1 MQVTG
6 LTKSFG
12 PRTLFANVSFRIGP
26 GDRLAVAGR
35 NGAGKTT
42 LLRILA
48 GLEDAD
54 SGSVSIPRGERVA
67 LHDQRPD
74 AQAAGTVREYVE
86 QGLAHARDAEE
97 RMAALEARM
106 ADGDHGPATMAEY
119 DRAQSD
125 LEAAGGYHWRA
136 WVERVTRGLG
146 LTDDHL
152 DRPLA
157 SLSGGELTRASLARA
172 LAGRPQVLLLD
183 EPTNHL
189 DLEAMEWLEGIVRDI
204 GAAVVIVSHDRWFLE
219 STATSVLEIANGR
232 AKHWPMGYS
241 AFRRARAEEDAQ
253 QAAMAERRREE
264 MERLERFV
272 TRWRAGTKAKQAK
285 SRARKLERM
294 EPVAAPS
301 RDKALS
307 FGFPKTE
314 RPGRVV
320 LEADGL
326 SVEVAGRSLVADA
339 GFTIERGQRV
349 AVVGPNG
356 AGKTTTVET
365 LLGRREAASGRVSMG
380 HKVLP
385 SYFTQHAREYDGQK
399 SLAETVKT
407 GTALTETEARTL
419 LGRFLFSGEMA
430 DRPVEDLSGGERR
443 RLGLVE
449 LVAEGG
455 NLLVLDEPTNHL
467 DIESREALEDAL
479 LAYDGTV
486 ILVSH
491 DRALIDAV
499 ATHTLSL
506 EAGTVLMR
514 AGGYGDLLAARQGDG
529 DADRGA
535 APAAG
540 ARDGARNGAKARK
553 GGARGAKGAGTATA
567 NGAAAANAAPR
578 RSNGRLAREVSKIEA
593 RIAGLEADMAAVEVE
608 VAEAGAAGDIE
619 AVTRLGERHRQLQ
632 EDLSYAMAEWEDRAA
647 MLVEGT

>member
-1 MQVTG
+1 VQVTG

-86 QGLAHARDAEE
+86 QGLAHARDAED

-106 ADGDHGPATMAEY
+106 AGGDHGPATLAEY

-146 LTDDHL
+146 LRDDHL

-232 AKHWPMGYS
+232 AKVWPMGYS

-253 QAAMAERRREE
+253 QAALADRRREE

-285 SRARKLERM
+285 SRARKLERLD
-294 EPVAAPS
+294 PIAAPS
-301 RDKALS
+301 REKSLS

-314 RPGRVV
+314 KPGRVV
-320 LEADGL
+320 LEADEL
-326 SVEVAGRSLVADA
+326 RVEVAGRPLVDAA

-356 AGKTTTVET
+356 AGKTSTVET
-365 LLGRREAASGRVSMG
+365 LLGRREAAAGRASMG

-419 LGRFLFSGEMA
+419 LGRFLFSGDMA

-467 DIESREALEDAL
+467 DIPAKQMLADAL
-479 LAYDGTV
+479 LAYEAAAL
-486 ILVSH
+486 LVSH
-491 DRALIDAV
+491 DRYFISRVANTIVELRDGELVRYRGDYAYYLQKKEEEAAASRVASEEQARALKRV
-499 ATHTLSL
+499 ANR
-506 EAGTVLMR
+506 EKQKAKQMQ
-514 AGGYGDLLAARQGDG
+514 RQG
-529 DADRGA
+529 
-535 APAAG
+535 
-540 ARDGARNGAKARK
+540 KA
-553 GGARGAKGAGTATA
+553 
-567 NGAAAANAAPR
+567 
-578 RSNGRLAREVSKIEA
+578 
-593 RIAGLEADMAAVEVE
+593 
-608 VAEAGAAGDIE
+608 
-619 AVTRLGERHRQLQ
+619 
-632 EDLSYAMAEWEDRAA
+632 
-647 MLVEGT
+647 

>member
-6 LTKSFG
+6 LTKAFG

-48 GLEDAD
+48 GIDEAD

-74 AQAAGTVREYVE
+74 ARAAGSVREYVE

-106 ADGDHGPATMAEY
+106 SSGDHGPATMRDY
-119 DRAQSD
+119 DRAQTD

-146 LTDDHL
+146 LTDAHL
-152 DRPLA
+152 DRPLT

-219 STATSVLEIANGR
+219 STATSVLEIADGR
-232 AKHWPMGYS
+232 ATHWPMGYS

-253 QAAMAERRREE
+253 QAAIAEKRRAEI
-264 MERLERFV
+264 ERLDRFI
-272 TRWRAGTKAKQAK
+272 TRWRAGTKAKQAR
-285 SRARKLERM
+285 SRARRRDRI
-294 EPVAAPS
+294 EPVAAPTREKS
-301 RDKALS
+301 LS
-307 FGFPKTE
+307 FGFPKTD

-326 SVEVAGRSLVADA
+326 SVEVAGRSLVHEA

-380 HKVLP
+380 HKVMP
-385 SYFTQHAREYDGQK
+385 SYFTQHAREYDGSR
-399 SLAETVKT
+399 SLAETVKA
-407 GTALTETEARTL
+407 GSALTETEARTL

-430 DRPVEDLSGGERR
+430 DRLVEDLSGGERR

-467 DIESREALEDAL
+467 DVESREALEDAL

-506 EAGTVLMR
+506 EQGTASMR
-514 AGGYGDLLAARQGDG
+514 AGGYGDLLALRQMA
-529 DADRGA
+529 ADEDSA
-535 APAAG
+535 
-540 ARDGARNGAKARK
+540 DGAT
-553 GGARGAKGAGTATA
+553 GGGPGSAAADPAPGAGRSVSRRAR
-567 NGAAAANAAPR
+567 AAARESGSGADARTPR

-593 RIAGLEADMAAVEVE
+593 RIAGIEADIAAVEAE
-608 VAEAGAAGDIE
+608 VAEAGATGDVE
-619 AVTRLGERHRQLQ
+619 AVTRLGERHRALQ

-647 MLVEGT
+647 LLVDGS

>member
-1 MQVTG
+1 MQVSG
-6 LTKSFG
+6 LTKAFG
-12 PRTLFANVSFRIGP
+12 PRTLFAGVSFRIGP

-48 GLEDAD
+48 GREDAD
-54 SGSVSIPRGERVA
+54 GGSVSIPRGERVA

-74 AQAAGTVREYVE
+74 AAAAGTVREYVE

-97 RMAALEARM
+97 RLAALEARM
-106 ADGDHGPATMAEY
+106 ASGDHGPDTMAAYER
-119 DRAQSD
+119 DRAD
-125 LEAAGGYHWRA
+125 LDAAGGYHWRA

-146 LTDDHL
+146 LRDDHL

-189 DLEAMEWLEGIVRDI
+189 DLAAMEWLEGIVRDMR
-204 GAAVVIVSHDRWFLE
+204 AAVVIVSHDRWFLE
-219 STATSVLEIANGR
+219 STATQVRDLSNGR
-232 AKHWPMGYS
+232 AKLWPMGYS
-241 AFRRARAEEDAQ
+241 DFRRARAEGEAQ
-253 QAAMAERRREE
+253 QAAAAERRREE

-272 TRWRAGTKAKQAK
+272 TRWRAGTRARQAK
-285 SRARKLERM
+285 SRAKKLDRM
-294 EPVAAPS
+294 APLDAPT
-301 RDKALS
+301 REKALS

-326 SVEVAGRSLVADA
+326 RVEVADRVLVDGA

-365 LLGRREAASGRVSMG
+365 LLGMRDLAAGRVSMG

-385 SYFTQHAREYDGQK
+385 SYFSQHAREYDERRT
-399 SLAETVKT
+399 LAETVKA
-407 GTALTETEARTL
+407 GTSLTETEARRL
-419 LGRFLFSGEMA
+419 LGRFLFTGELA
-430 DRPVEDLSGGERR
+430 DRTVEGLSGGERR
-443 RLGLVE
+443 RLSLVA

-467 DIESREALEDAL
+467 DVESREALEDAL

-499 ATHTLSL
+499 ATHTLAL
-506 EAGTVLMR
+506 EDGTAVMR
-514 AGGYGDLLAARQGDG
+514 AGGYADLIAVRQAGAQVD
-529 DADRGA
+529 DA
-535 APAAG
+535 APAPA
-540 ARDGARNGAKARK
+540 ARREPVSR
-553 GGARGAKGAGTATA
+553 
-567 NGAAAANAAPR
+567 PR
-578 RSNGRLAREVSKIEA
+578 EKRPSSGRLAREVSKIES
-593 RIAGLEADMAAVEVE
+593 RIAQLEEQIAVVEAD
-608 VAEAGAAGDIE
+608 VAQASTAGDMG
-619 AVTRLGERHRQLQ
+619 AVTELGERHRALQ

-647 MLVEGT
+647 MLVEGG

>member
-1 MQVTG
+1 MQVSG
-6 LTKSFG
+6 LTKAFG
-12 PRTLFANVSFRIGP
+12 PRTLFSNVSFRLGP

-54 SGSVSIPRGERVA
+54 AGSVSIPRGERVA

-74 AQAAGTVREYVE
+74 ARSAGTVREYVE

-97 RMAALEARM
+97 RMADLEARM
-106 ADGDHGPATMAEY
+106 ASGDHGPETMAAY
-119 DRAQSD
+119 DRAQGD

-146 LTDDHL
+146 LTEDHL
-152 DRPLA
+152 DRPLG

-189 DLEAMEWLEGIVRDI
+189 DMQAMEWLEGIVRDLD
-204 GAAVVIVSHDRWFLE
+204 AAVVIVSHDRWFLE
-219 STATSVLEIANGR
+219 STATAVLDITNGR
-232 AKHWPMGYS
+232 AKYWPMGYS
-241 AFRRARAEEDAQ
+241 AFRRARAEDEAQ
-253 QAAMAERRREE
+253 QAAMAEKRREE

-272 TRWRAGTKAKQAK
+272 TRWRAGTRARQAK
-285 SRARKLERM
+285 SRARQLERLD
-294 EPVAAPS
+294 PVEAPS
-301 RDKALS
+301 RERSLS

-326 SVEVAGRSLVADA
+326 RVDIADRVLVDGA

-365 LLGRREAASGRVSMG
+365 LLGKRESGAGRVSMG

-385 SYFTQHAREYDGQK
+385 SYFSQHAREFDERRT
-399 SLAETVKT
+399 LAETVKA

-419 LGRFLFSGEMA
+419 LGRFLFTGELA
-430 DRPVEDLSGGERR
+430 DRTVEGLSGGERR
-443 RLGLVE
+443 RLSLVA

-491 DRALIDAV
+491 DRALIDVV

-506 EAGTVLMR
+506 EDGTAVMR
-514 AGGYGDLLAARQGDG
+514 SGGYADLLALRT
-529 DADRGA
+529 ADEA
-535 APAAG
+535 SAVAEAPSSRTG
-540 ARDGARNGAKARK
+540 K
-553 GGARGAKGAGTATA
+553 GGRSRKD
-567 NGAAAANAAPR
+567 AADAEPR
-578 RSNGRLAREVSKIEA
+578 RSNGRLAREVSK
-593 RIAGLEADMAAVEVE
+593 LESRVAALEGDIAAVEAE
-608 VAEAGAAGDIE
+608 VGEAQASGDMDR
-619 AVTRLGERHRQLQ
+619 VTALGERHRQLQ

-647 MLVEGT
+647 LLVEGT